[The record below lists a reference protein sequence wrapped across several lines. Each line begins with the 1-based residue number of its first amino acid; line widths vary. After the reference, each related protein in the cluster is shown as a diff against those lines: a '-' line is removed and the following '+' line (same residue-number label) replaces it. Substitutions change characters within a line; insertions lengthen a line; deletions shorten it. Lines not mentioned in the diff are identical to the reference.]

1 MIQLRKVADY
11 KSVSSR
17 MSKWEGGMYTC
28 IAEREVLVP
37 LYHIMRNQRRPRG
50 EHFVRIHITCQTSTH
65 CVIGV
70 KTLCTLQFKVKCADL
85 ISDKLF
91 KSPVDGED
99 YREVHYQVSIIPR
112 SADLEFGA
120 LYRGRELGHVQ
131 ADYAENLR
139 GTV

>member
-11 KSVSSR
+11 KSISTS
-17 MSKWEGGMYTC
+17 MSKWVGGMC
-28 IAEREVLVP
+28 CVAEREGLVP
-37 LYHIMRNQRRPRG
+37 VYYIMRNLRRPRG
-50 EHFVRIHITCQTSTH
+50 KHFVRIHITCQISTH

-70 KTLCTLQFKVKCADL
+70 KSLCELQFEAKCADL

-91 KSPVDGED
+91 KSPVTGED
-99 YREVHYQVSIIPR
+99 YREIHYQVSIIPR

-120 LYRGRELGHVQ
+120 YYRGRELAHVQ
-131 ADYAENLR
+131 VDYAENLR